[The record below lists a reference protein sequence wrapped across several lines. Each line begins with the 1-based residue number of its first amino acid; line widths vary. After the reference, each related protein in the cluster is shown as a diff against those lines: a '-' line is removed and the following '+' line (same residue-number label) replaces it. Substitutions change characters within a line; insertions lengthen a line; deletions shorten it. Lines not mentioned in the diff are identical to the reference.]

1 MPLKGSSQLFWDQ
14 AMMVDLFLTRIAL
27 KEDMTCVL
35 TIFHPFLDIPL
46 DLTG

>member
-1 MPLKGSSQLFWDQ
+1 
-14 AMMVDLFLTRIAL
+14 MMVDLFLTRIPL